1 MGGDLGCNNIQKHGE
16 QTVLQKYLH
25 DEDKRVREET
35 IFVLICRWNIV
46 LHNPYQ
52 VELKNTEIKEWKRKV
67 PGVCVKSCRKFC

>member
-25 DEDKRVREET
+25 DEDKQVREET
-35 IFVLICRWNIV
+35 IFVLIFRWNIV

-52 VELKNTEIKEWKRKV
+52 VELKNTEIKEWKQKV
-67 PGVCVKSCRKFC
+67 PGVWVKSCRKFC